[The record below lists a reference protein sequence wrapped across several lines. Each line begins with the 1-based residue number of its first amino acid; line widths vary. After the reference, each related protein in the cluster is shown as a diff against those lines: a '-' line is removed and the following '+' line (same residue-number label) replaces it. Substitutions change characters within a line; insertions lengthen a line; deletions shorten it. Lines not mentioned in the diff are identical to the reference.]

1 MKPIE
6 KDFILQTTTRK
17 QMRDD
22 LIKEFL
28 KEEPGTGNGDNASKY
43 LYRVETFGV
52 YQIVLERPAHNN
64 KGIDF
69 IVRVND
75 ITFEHK
81 VNGKKLKYS
90 KFNNAPSHDNILD
103 ALEYCK
109 NNYTKLYNSFV
120 KNELSKI
127 HNCKIVGYSKRPG
140 ASFVDCEGNQHPI
153 EILLLSIKW
162 LFIEQDCT
170 YWNYSGRNM
179 LYTGLKNKN
188 LI

>member
-1 MKPIE
+1 MKPNE
-6 KDFILQTTTRK
+6 KNFTLKTIKRK
-17 QMRDD
+17 QMRND
-22 LIKEFL
+22 LIKKFL

-43 LYRVETFGV
+43 LYKVETFDK
-52 YQIVLERPAHNN
+52 YQILIERPAHNN

-69 IVRVND
+69 IGRVND
-75 ITFEHK
+75 ITFEHE

-109 NNYTKLYNSFV
+109 DNYTELYNSFV
-120 KNELSKI
+120 TSELSKI
-127 HNCKIVGYSKRPG
+127 YNCKKVKYSKPSG
-140 ASFVDCEGNQHPI
+140 ASFVDCKGNKHPI

-179 LYTGLKNKN
+179 LYTGLKNKK